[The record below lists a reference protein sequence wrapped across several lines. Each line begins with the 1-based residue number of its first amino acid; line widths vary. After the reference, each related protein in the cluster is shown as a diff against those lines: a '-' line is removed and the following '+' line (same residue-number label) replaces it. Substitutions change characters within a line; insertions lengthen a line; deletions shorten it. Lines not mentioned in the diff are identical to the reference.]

1 MTATFFPIWFIDV
14 VGSVLMIVFT
24 FISLGYCLQLKKKD
38 PTNIIINYLL
48 WVCMALSVFAISRSA
63 GHLLK
68 QIFLLSDRRDLW
80 TAIQPFSGAINT
92 FTFIVV
98 ASVTLFFE
106 RTWAIYGTILKDRQA
121 LQTAHEELIYLN
133 QNLEGLVEQRTE
145 ALAISEQKYRRIFE
159 VSKDMILVTR
169 MDGRI
174 VNINPA
180 GQQLVG
186 WPTTNDGAVE
196 GQFFQD
202 YLSGPDD
209 WTVIK
214 QHIADRGFI
223 SSEEF
228 DLGLEDGT
236 QRRVLLSG
244 SLAKSHI
251 EEGETIHF
259 LIKDIEQR
267 RLMQKQMAQADKLAS
282 IGELSSGIAHEIN
295 NPLGI
300 ILGYTQLMIRGE
312 SDRTER
318 FQDLKT
324 IEKHVRHCQSI
335 VGDLLKFARSSPPKR
350 ELVDIHT
357 LIDEV
362 LQLVQYQGDLAQ
374 ITIRRAYDDRISELH
389 LDAKKIKQV
398 FINLIMNASYAMG
411 RQGTLTLSTGLNP
424 SGDSVILDIKDTGCG
439 IQSKDLPRIFDP
451 FYTTKPTDQGTGLG
465 LSVSYGIIKNHG
477 GDISVSSW
485 AGEGTTFSILLPL
498 PLGHGEASARTVSGH
513 PDFKDD
519 HIVDAEAAGEK
530 DTGS

>member
-1 MTATFFPIWFIDV
+1 MTATSFPIWFIDV

-24 FISLGYCLQLKKKD
+24 FISLSYCLQLKKKD

-133 QNLEGLVEQRTE
+133 QNLEGLVEERTE

-174 VNINPA
+174 ININPA

-244 SLAKSHI
+244 SLAKSPS

-300 ILGYTQLMIRGE
+300 ILGYTQLLLRGE
-312 SDRTER
+312 DPHSAR
-318 FQDLKT
+318 FSDLKT
-324 IEKHVRHCQSI
+324 IEKHVQSCKTI
-335 VGDLLKFARSSPPKR
+335 VEDLLNFARTSRSQKERLNIQPIIEDVIGFVRHHSNLENIHIETHFASNVPPV
-350 ELVDIHT
+350 LM
-357 LIDEV
+357 DE
-362 LQLVQYQGDLAQ
+362 
-374 ITIRRAYDDRISELH
+374 
-389 LDAKKIKQV
+389 KKIKQV
-398 FINLIMNASYAMG
+398 LVNLLMNAIHAVTPKGTISIATGINPANG
-411 RQGTLTLSTGLNP
+411 RVTVEVN
-424 SGDSVILDIKDTGCG
+424 DTGHG
-439 IQSKDLPRIFDP
+439 IAKENLSRVFDP
-451 FYTTKPTDQGTGLG
+451 FFTTKPTGEGTGLG
-465 LSVSYGIIKNHG
+465 LSVSYGIIKGHG
-477 GDISVSSW
+477 GNITVKSESGQG
-485 AGEGTTFSILLPL
+485 ATFMLSLPANP
-498 PLGHGEASARTVSGH
+498 PLSGR
-513 PDFKDD
+513 
-519 HIVDAEAAGEK
+519 
-530 DTGS
+530 